1 MTTEKRKKEP
11 KKNEEI
17 ASPDLVLISE
27 TIKSQLQNIN
37 KRFDELLELSN
48 ISLDDVKSKIKE
60 VHVCHAAQM
69 QQILNA
75 LIIQKDFARDQ
86 SLNQFKVTALGLG
99 LSLTVLCAISVK
111 IFFG

>member
-1 MTTEKRKKEP
+1 
-11 KKNEEI
+11 
-17 ASPDLVLISE
+17 
-27 TIKSQLQNIN
+27 
-37 KRFDELLELSN
+37 
-48 ISLDDVKSKIKE
+48 
-60 VHVCHAAQM
+60 VCHAAQM